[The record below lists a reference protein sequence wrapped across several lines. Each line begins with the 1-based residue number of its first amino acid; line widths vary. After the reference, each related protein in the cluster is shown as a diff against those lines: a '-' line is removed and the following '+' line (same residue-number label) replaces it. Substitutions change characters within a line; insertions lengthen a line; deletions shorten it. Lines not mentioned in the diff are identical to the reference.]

1 MVGGPRGD
9 LLELEAWEDER
20 QVAVNF
26 TQSGMRGTAE
36 LRETMASSDLT
47 FSHAREAG
55 RHELLA
61 VLERATDDPASLI
74 IVALRSDDRFDAEW
88 MLEADDAVANELAVA
103 ARAVASAHGA
113 CAYRLDR
120 LIFGILGPPELDA
133 GAVVMGIG
141 SHVDHGA
148 ASLPGDG
155 IGSAALR
162 AALERLRSRARR
174 QARSAE
180 RQARNV
186 LLGVLAERRTG
197 DPDGTAQR
205 VADLAVRVGRR
216 LGLSVDE
223 LDIIVRAAELQ
234 DLGKLLLPDA
244 ILHKRS
250 APTEEE
256 WAQIRRHPLVAERI
270 VGAAPALA
278 AVASLVRSC
287 SERFNGSG
295 YPDGLAGERIPLGA
309 RVISVC
315 VAFDAM
321 TAERP
326 YRSALG
332 RDVAVAELCRCA
344 GHQFDPMVV
353 GAFCALQPDQ
363 PA

>member
-1 MVGGPRGD
+1 MAD
-9 LLELEAWEDER
+9 LRD
-20 QVAVNF
+20 
-26 TQSGMRGTAE
+26 
-36 LRETMASSDLT
+36 TMASSDLT
-47 FSHAREAG
+47 FAHAREAG

-61 VLERATDDPASLI
+61 ALQGAAHNPASLV
-74 IVALRSDDRFDAEW
+74 IVALRSDDHFDAEW
-88 MLEADDAVANELAVA
+88 MLEADDTVARELAAA

-113 CAYRLDR
+113 RSYRLDR
-120 LIFGILGPPELDA
+120 LVFAILGPPGLDA
-133 GAVVMGIG
+133 GAVVMDIG

-148 ASLPGDG
+148 ASLPADG
-155 IGSAALR
+155 IGAAALR
-162 AALERLRSRARR
+162 AALERLRSRGRR

-186 LLGVLAERRTG
+186 LLRVLAERRTG

-223 LDIIVRAAELQ
+223 LDVVVRAAELQ

-278 AVASLVRSC
+278 EVAGLVRSC
-287 SERFNGSG
+287 SERFDGSG
-295 YPDGLAGERIPLGA
+295 YPDKLAGERIPLGA

-326 YRSALG
+326 YRSALS
-332 RDVAVAELCRCA
+332 RDIAVAELCRCA

-353 GAFCALQPDQ
+353 AAFCVLQADQ
-363 PA
+363 PG